1 MAMGN
6 HERCIRRR
14 IERAAPAWRTTT
26 SPAERDDELWSRRQS
41 SFRPPPSEIALAVLL
56 ARMLD
61 RHSDLAGKIGRVPVI
76 LMIKVPDEKAA
87 EVLKPVAA
95 PVLHGT
101 FPRRETRDECKAAGA
116 WKITVLAERDS
127 PDRFDRAHAAERATT
142 AIADGATLL
151 AFWHRDEGGL
161 PPEIVKIRTAAMVLP
176 EVDAGLL
183 CWLGRLASR
192 EKCHLSITD
201 EEAADLTMDE
211 IVTAFAFGLPA
222 SECARRV
229 SAFTDSRRH
238 SAAPSTLSLAD
249 LHGLG
254 AAKVWGE
261 HLADDL
267 AAYRNGKL
275 TWAEV
280 DRGVLLSGPPGVGKT
295 TYARA
300 LATTCNADLVPTS
313 VAGWYAASHLGD
325 TLKQMRGDFARAARK
340 KPAILFIDEID
351 GIGDRASMSPRYRDY
366 CTHIVNALLECLDG
380 IERRE
385 GVVVIG
391 ACNHPERV
399 DAALKR
405 PGRLDRE
412 IRIPKPDS
420 AALEQIYRHYLGS
433 DLGAVDLQP
442 LAAVSVG
449 ATGADVELWVRSARR
464 IARRAG
470 REVMLDDLV
479 AQVRGPVF
487 RMPEGVLRQTC
498 IHEAGHAVAAIVLG
512 LSEHVTVTIGTRGAG
527 LGVTFFEQSSIPL
540 DTRAAALDMARYTL
554 AGRAAE
560 EVMLGTVSGGSGG
573 GIMSDLAQATSLVAS
588 LEGSFGLSAA
598 GDLTWLGT
606 PPETAHFLRHPHI
619 ARIVRST
626 LRDLYAE
633 VLTLIAER
641 RDAVC
646 RLADALQV
654 RFHLSGAE
662 IVALLGETAAGTGVR
677 GQEKPVRNPSGA
689 QSSASSNAST

>member
-14 IERAAPAWRTTT
+14 IERAAPAWRTMAP
-26 SPAERDDELWSRRQS
+26 PAERDDELWSRRKS
-41 SFRPPPSEIALAVLL
+41 SSRPRPSEIVLAVLL

-61 RHSDLAGKIGRVPVI
+61 RHPDLAGTIGRAPVI
-76 LMIKVPDEKAA
+76 LTIKVADETAA
-87 EVLKPVAA
+87 EAMKPVAA
-95 PVLHGT
+95 RALCGT
-101 FPRRETRDECKAAGA
+101 FPRRETRDKGTAADA
-116 WKITVLAERDS
+116 RKITVLIERDS
-127 PDRFDRAHAAERATT
+127 SDRFDRTHAAEKATQ
-142 AIADGATLL
+142 AIADGTTLL
-151 AFWHRDEGGL
+151 VFWHQDESGL
-161 PPEIVKIRTAAMVLP
+161 PSEIVKIRTAATVLP

-183 CWLGRLASR
+183 GWLGRLASG
-192 EKCHLSITD
+192 EKCQLSITD
-201 EEAADLTMDE
+201 EEAANLTMDE
-211 IVTAFAFGLPA
+211 IVAAFAFGLPA

-229 SAFTDSRRH
+229 SAFTDSRTH
-238 SAAPSTLSLAD
+238 SAASSILSLAD

-275 TWAEV
+275 SWAEV

-295 TYARA
+295 TYACA
-300 LATTCNADLVPTS
+300 LAATCEVELVSTS
-313 VAGWYAASHLGD
+313 VARWYAASHLGD
-325 TLKQMRGDFARAARK
+325 TLKQMRGDFAKAARK
-340 KPAILFIDEID
+340 KPAILFVDEID

-399 DAALKR
+399 DAAIKR

-412 IRIPKPDS
+412 IHIPKPDG

-433 DLGAVDLQP
+433 DLNAVDLQP
-442 LAAVSVG
+442 LAAVSAG

-470 REVMLDDLV
+470 REIMLDDLV

-487 RMPEGVLRQTC
+487 RMPEGVLRRTC

-512 LSEHVTVTIGTRGAG
+512 LSENVTVTIGVRGAG
-527 LGVTFFEQSSIPL
+527 LGSTFFERSSIPL

-560 EVMLGTVSGGSGG
+560 EVLLGVVSGGSGG
-573 GIMSDLAQATSLVAS
+573 GTTSDLAQATSLVAS
-588 LEGSFGLSAA
+588 LEGSFGLGAS

-606 PPETAHFLRHPHI
+606 PPETTYFLRHPHI

-626 LRDLYAE
+626 LRNLYAE
-633 VLTLIAER
+633 VTTLIGER
-641 RDAVC
+641 RDAVS
-646 RLADALQV
+646 RLAEALQV

-662 IVALLGETAAGTGVR
+662 IVALLDETSAGADVGR
-677 GQEKPVRNPSGA
+677 PKESVRNPSGA
-689 QSSASSNAST
+689 QSSASSNASM